1 MSVPAGMHVDT
12 MCKKQ
17 WRDQLMSVLGGFKHV
32 DMKGAIFATEAFLGS
47 EAGTG
52 LCHPAF

>member
-1 MSVPAGMHVDT
+1 
-12 MCKKQ
+12 
-17 WRDQLMSVLGGFKHV
+17 MSVLGGFKHV